1 MIAIKPMKL
10 VSLFLAGLLLA
21 GCEKATPPS
30 APRPVKAT
38 RVGDIS
44 AFASRIFPGRSE
56 ATQEVSLAFRVS
68 GPLIEFP
75 VVVGQ
80 SVKKGQL
87 LARIDPRDFRINVRK
102 IQGALAEAAATLRA
116 MKAGARPEDIKAAE
130 AQLAAA
136 EAASK
141 LAQSEYDRTKEALS
155 KGAATQLELERAAA
169 VRDRATATVT
179 EVRENLLAA
188 RTGAREEDVEA
199 MEAKIKA
206 LEASLDAVKA
216 ALDDTSLT
224 APFAGSISAK
234 YVDNFQTVLAQQPIV
249 KLQDAS
255 RIEVTVDVPEDLI
268 TKVRYIKKIVCTF
281 EALPGRSVEAHIK
294 EVGTEAS
301 MQTRTYP
308 VTLIADQPENAQ
320 ILPGMSAEV
329 QVTAQ
334 LPSDAETTG
343 FEIPASAV
351 FSDGGQSRFVW
362 VVDEKSQTAFRREV
376 VVGNLGS
383 HGIMV
388 MKGLKAGEWVVT
400 AGVHRLREGQNVRIL
415 SQGSHAENGGH

>member
-10 VSLFLAGLLLA
+10 VSLFLAGLLLV

-44 AFASRIFPGRSE
+44 AFASRTFPGRAE
-56 ATQEVSLAFRVS
+56 ATQEVSLGFRVS

-75 VVVGQ
+75 VGVGQ

-141 LAQSEYDRTKEALS
+141 LAQSEYDRTREALS
-155 KGAATQLELERAAA
+155 KGAATQLELERATAA
-169 VRDRATATVT
+169 RDRATAMVT
-179 EVRENLLAA
+179 EVRENLLKA
-188 RTGAREEDVEA
+188 RTGARQEDIEA

-206 LEASLDAVKA
+206 LEASLDAAKA

-234 YVDNFQTVLAQQPIV
+234 YVDNFQTVMARQPIV
-249 KLQDAS
+249 KLQDRS

-268 TKVRYIKKIVCTF
+268 SKVRYVKKIVCNF
-281 EALPGRSVEAHIK
+281 DALPGRSVEAHIK

-308 VTLIADQPENAQ
+308 VTLIADQPADAQ
-320 ILPGMSAEV
+320 ILPGMAAEV
-329 QVTAQ
+329 QVTAE
-334 LPSDAETTG
+334 LPSDAESVG

-351 FSDGGQSRFVW
+351 FSDAGESRFVW
-362 VVDEKSQTAFRREV
+362 VVDEKSQTARRRKV
-376 VVGNLGS
+376 IVGKLGS

-388 MKGLKAGEWVVT
+388 MKGLKVGQWVVT

-415 SQGSHAENGGH
+415 GQGSHADNGGH